1 MASGDGGQADTRM
14 RAMVQSVL
22 DQITEIENYRLRMEE
37 QGAQCDERATVAQTA
52 LGRAEASCRVDR
64 LRLREAKKWLCGLR
78 GCGLCLGCNTPDDVK
93 AFIQLLKLRINRRR
107 DEARQLDAVHLDCV
121 LRKNYYEA
129 EQFRVADLIDKLY
142 ANLLALVGTGLDPNS
157 VPSL

>member
-1 MASGDGGQADTRM
+1 
-14 RAMVQSVL
+14 MV
-22 DQITEIENYRLRMEE
+22 
-37 QGAQCDERATVAQTA
+37 QTA
-52 LGRAEASCRVDR
+52 LGRVEASFKIDR

-78 GCGLCLGCNTPDDVK
+78 GCGLRLGCNTPDNIK
-93 AFIQLLKLRINRRR
+93 AFIQLLKLRIDRRC

-121 LRKNYYEA
+121 LRENYYEA

-142 ANLLALVGTGLDPNS
+142 ADLLALVGTGLDPNS